1 MGTFDFLAGQPV
13 APQGYNPQAMQ
24 AYSPAWN
31 TGAPQGMDYSQ
42 VLGGGQAQ
50 PLSATQGLDFSKIGQ
65 WALNQAGDSSGGYAQ
80 ALGALGQASQ
90 LAPQGSPQQAP
101 LQPGRGA
108 QRSLGQVQQGS
119 AGYLRTGEA
128 PVMGNMATGL
138 LGRVR

>member
-65 WALNQAGDSSGGYAQ
+65 WALNQPGNSSGGYAE
-80 ALGALGQASQ
+80 ALGGLAQQAGQLTPQA
-90 LAPQGSPQQAP
+90 AMGQGSPS
-101 LQPGRGA
+101 PGRAG
-108 QRSLGQVQQGS
+108 RPLGQVQQGA
-119 AGYLRTGEA
+119 AGYI
-128 PVMGNMATGL
+128 GNGTRSGL
-138 LGRVR
+138 LGVMR